1 MCTAVP
7 FSQAESLLLYPIL
20 FLSRLEG
27 STSSVLQP
35 LSLVS
40 SPHFSPQNP
49 LSGICVYSCVLFSCA
64 IAEGFFLNVPRITP
78 KSPIAIYPVLILL
91 DRDRVHGQGDYIP

>member
-7 FSQAESLLLYPIL
+7 FSQAESLLLYPFL
-20 FLSRLEG
+20 FSFQTRGLDFVCVAALE
-27 STSSVLQP
+27 
-35 LSLVS
+35 LSLF
-40 SPHFSPQNP
+40 PHFSPKP
-49 LSGICVYSCVLFSCA
+49 PSGICVYSCVLFSCA

-91 DRDRVHGQGDYIP
+91 DRDRVHGQGGYIP